1 MSEEK
6 LMQEFQK
13 LKRTYDQVMKQSI
26 RCNEAFINNARIR
39 QEEEERRR
47 LEQEKQ
53 RAKEEQ
59 HASLRVGDGIKAIK
73 GSLNGT
79 IGIVSR
85 IDVGKGATRFSMLSL
100 RSPTGSYLQNAS
112 NFVPFE
118 IDAETRDLILQK
130 QSDASRRITTQ
141 ASSLY
146 SAQPA
151 KASSAPQ
158 PPISLPIPM
167 PIPMP
172 ISMPADDAQLSKADD
187 LPMPNDDDPLIKASN
202 GARNYADM
210 HAISLANVKKMMDT
224 CKIPYNHML
233 GISKSDVE
241 TYHRLMAPP
250 KKH

>member
-1 MSEEK
+1 
-6 LMQEFQK
+6 MQEFK
-13 LKRTYDQVMKQSI
+13 RLKRTYDQVMKQSI
-26 RCNEAFINNARIR
+26 RCNGAFINNVRIH

-47 LEQEKQ
+47 QEQEKQ

-59 HASLRVGDGIKAIK
+59 HAALRVGDGIKAIK

-85 IDVGKGATRFSMLSL
+85 IDVGKGVTRFSVLSL

-118 IDAETRDLILQK
+118 VDAATRDLISQK
-130 QSDASRRITTQ
+130 QCDASRITTQ
-141 ASSLY
+141 AASLY
-146 SAQPA
+146 SAKTQPA
-151 KASSAPQ
+151 KASSYFSVAAPQ

-167 PIPMP
+167 PIP
-172 ISMPADDAQLSKADD
+172 MPADDAQLSKADD

-210 HAISLANVKKMMDT
+210 HAISLATVKKMMDT

-250 KKH
+250 KRH

>member
-1 MSEEK
+1 MSEE
-6 LMQEFQK
+6 LMQEFQR
-13 LKRTYDQVMKQSI
+13 LKRKYDQVMKQGI
-26 RCNEAFINNARIR
+26 RCNEAFINNARIH

-53 RAKEEQ
+53 RAKGEQ
-59 HASLRVGDGIKAIK
+59 HAALRVGDGIKAIK

-85 IDVGKGATRFSMLSL
+85 IDVGKGVTRFSMLSL
-100 RSPTGSYLQNAS
+100 HSPTGSYLQSAS

-118 IDAETRDLILQK
+118 VDAATRDLISQK
-130 QSDASRRITTQ
+130 QSDASRRITTE
-141 ASSLY
+141 AASLY

-151 KASSAPQ
+151 KASSYFSVAAPQ

-167 PIPMP
+167 P
-172 ISMPADDAQLSKADD
+172 DDAQLSKADD

-233 GISKSDVE
+233 GIGKSDVE

-250 KKH
+250 KRH

>member
-1 MSEEK
+1 
-6 LMQEFQK
+6 
-13 LKRTYDQVMKQSI
+13 
-26 RCNEAFINNARIR
+26 
-39 QEEEERRR
+39 
-47 LEQEKQ
+47 
-53 RAKEEQ
+53 
-59 HASLRVGDGIKAIK
+59 
-73 GSLNGT
+73 
-79 IGIVSR
+79 
-85 IDVGKGATRFSMLSL
+85 MLSL

-130 QSDASRRITTQ
+130 QSAASRRITTQ

-151 KASSAPQ
+151 KVSSSFSVAAPQ
-158 PPISLPIPM
+158 PPIP
-167 PIPMP
+167 
-172 ISMPADDAQLSKADD
+172 MPADDAQLTKADD

-210 HAISLANVKKMMDT
+210 HAISLANVKKMMDM

>member
-1 MSEEK
+1 MSEEE

-26 RCNEAFINNARIR
+26 RCNEALINNARIC

-85 IDVGKGATRFSMLSL
+85 IDVGKGVTRFSMLSL

-118 IDAETRDLILQK
+118 VDAETRDLILQK
-130 QSDASRRITTQ
+130 QSDASRRITTE
-141 ASSLY
+141 AASLY

-151 KASSAPQ
+151 KASSYFSVAAPQ

-167 PIPMP
+167 P
-172 ISMPADDAQLSKADD
+172 DDAQLGKADD

-224 CKIPYNHML
+224 CKISYNHML

-241 TYHRLMAPP
+241 TYHCLMAPP
-250 KKH
+250 KRH